1 MIKAKNM
8 SILIPDHFLELLGQR
23 FDSEIILKK
32 QRISLIFKDFF
43 WSKDQT
49 LKVGKMIENGIC

>member
-43 WSKDQT
+43 GAKI
-49 LKVGKMIENGIC
+49 KP